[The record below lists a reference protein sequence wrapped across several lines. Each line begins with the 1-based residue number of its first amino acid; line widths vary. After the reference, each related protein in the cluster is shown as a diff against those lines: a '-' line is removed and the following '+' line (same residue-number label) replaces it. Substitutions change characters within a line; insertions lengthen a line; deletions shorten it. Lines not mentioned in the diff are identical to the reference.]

1 MPRKI
6 TRGKSTFLSI
16 DFLVQL
22 LIYSCSAQEKFT
34 RFISFRVFERN
45 QVLFLFRRNEIKKTE
60 KLSSEAYDSNTIYLW
75 HSHHRQFRYE
85 SESQYSKSQLSS
97 KIKPKLQIL
106 GTSISI
112 QKSSG
117 GMGALPSTN
126 INTNVPVPSICSVL
140 IDINPSVCRLFC
152 YSCYRAFPH
161 HPLFPGYSPLVIHKP
176 TSPS

>member
-112 QKSSG
+112 QKSSYNG
-117 GMGALPSTN
+117 CITIIVSYFKKFKEKYWPRKGLLLLN
-126 INTNVPVPSICSVL
+126 EL
-140 IDINPSVCRLFC
+140 K
-152 YSCYRAFPH
+152 FP
-161 HPLFPGYSPLVIHKP
+161 
-176 TSPS
+176 